1 VGNHFRFGAFMF
13 REKDSHHRR
22 AANLVLI
29 ILLSEV
35 LPVSLAGC
43 QSDPQGPRLESRDGM
58 SAVSALGNN
67 DKFFDFLRPRTGM
80 TPWKRELAEFEGV
93 LPGSAPNAPVRAV
106 LFPGRTDRR
115 ALIISGI
122 HGDEA
127 AGIKVVERLRS
138 LLRSRAAA
146 QDPSFFTTMLVPVVI
161 PKTLATGQRYVPG
174 GIGLVESGDNKKDW
188 KVVWHDV
195 EPNLNLPLPGENY
208 DMAHSHGARSPTDPE
223 LFIKVPSRSGNV
235 HERPPRGQRTS
246 IRMLRETRMLVQLI
260 EHFQPERLAAIHAH
274 SREDTCY
281 PCKDGQQTECGGE
294 GPGIFVDPRGIDPIS
309 HRVRNYDQFKADR
322 LLATHMFK
330 EGLHRLERDPL
341 PVTDDSSASFSPFA
355 GNTACL
361 PFTVEYFSP
370 RQTEGN
376 SLGDW
381 APVPTPGRAGI
392 TTLTI
397 ELPKYRRINAAAS
410 RVIDLYRDLLA
421 DVFLTR

>member
-1 VGNHFRFGAFMF
+1 MRVVN
-13 REKDSHHRR
+13 
-22 AANLVLI
+22 LI
-29 ILLSEV
+29 IIILFSVV
-35 LPVSLAGC
+35 LPCLAGC
-43 QSDPQGPRLESRDGM
+43 QSGPQGPPLESRDGT
-58 SAVSALGNN
+58 STVSALGDN
-67 DKFFDFLRPRTGM
+67 DQFFDFLRPHTGLA
-80 TPWKRELAEFEGV
+80 PWRREVAEFEGV

-146 QDPSFFTTMLVPVVI
+146 QDPPFFTTMLVPVVI
-161 PKTLATGQRYVPG
+161 PRTSATGQRYVPA
-174 GIGLVESGDNKKDW
+174 GIGLIESGDDNKKES
-188 KVVWHDV
+188 KVVRHDV

-208 DMAHSHGARSPTDPE
+208 DMAHSHGARSPADPE
-223 LFIKVPSRSGNV
+223 LFIKVPSKSGNV
-235 HERPPRGQRTS
+235 HERPPRGQLTS

-274 SREDTCY
+274 SREATCY
-281 PCKDGQQTECGGE
+281 PCKDGQPTECGGE

-309 HRVRNYDQFKADR
+309 HRVRNYDQFKADS
-322 LLATHMFK
+322 LLATRMLK

-341 PVTDDSSASFSPFA
+341 PVSDDSSASFPPFA

-361 PFTVEYFSP
+361 LSTVEYFSP
-370 RQTEGN
+370 RRTEGN

-381 APVPTPGRAGI
+381 APVPTPGRPGI

-397 ELPKYRRINAAAS
+397 ELPKYRRINAAAR

-421 DVFLTR
+421 DIFLTR